1 MNADATATTTT
12 ATLRSDGNRS
22 GNGEQHKG
30 EVGTPTK
37 TSTSTITSSAVAV
50 LALLE
55 AYQDQHGAG
64 VTAQQAAIW
73 NLTKARRVLQARHST
88 DNHSLTAH
96 AVRHELQATRR
107 LTTTMDKQEA
117 DDEGELLDEEHEV
130 SDDVQENVPAT
141 TSTTAPTF
149 ALQQRLDDPHTSHTK
164 EATTTTLE
172 HSLSSA
178 AAADPDTATTMGL
191 RHRKKGIA
199 TTAVLADTST
209 VTKEWSVD
217 TENDASSCLEPP
229 HKKDDTEDGPLLW
242 LFSTLPPAELRA
254 AQAQAVQS
262 LTAYCHAATLAAA
275 LLHATNSSSSS
286 SDTTETNEQGQK

>member
-1 MNADATATTTT
+1 MNADATTTT
-12 ATLRSDGNRS
+12 ANLRSDGTRS

-37 TSTSTITSSAVAV
+37 TSTSTITSSAVAM

-107 LTTTMDKQEA
+107 LTTTMDKHEA

-141 TSTTAPTF
+141 TNNATAPTF
-149 ALQQRLDDPHTSHTK
+149 ALQQLQQRLDDPHTAHTK

-172 HSLSSA
+172 HSLPSA
-178 AAADPDTATTMGL
+178 AAADPD
-191 RHRKKGIA
+191 
-199 TTAVLADTST
+199 S
-209 VTKEWSVD
+209 
-217 TENDASSCLEPP
+217 
-229 HKKDDTEDGPLLW
+229 
-242 LFSTLPPAELRA
+242 LFCCSPR
-254 AQAQAVQS
+254 
-262 LTAYCHAATLAAA
+262 
-275 LLHATNSSSSS
+275 
-286 SDTTETNEQGQK
+286 